1 MPGTK
6 ALGTLT
12 VLVAFTVA
20 SAPTLDIPTVPMRI
34 SVVEIAL
41 SLERYSPVVVEVLVL
56 RFPAFLVIEVKLND
70 EPRLI
75 VMTDPLPEVPIK
87 STPLTFFTV
96 TLVVADAT
104 APLLS
109 VTDS

>member
-1 MPGTK
+1 
-6 ALGTLT
+6 
-12 VLVAFTVA
+12 
-20 SAPTLDIPTVPMRI
+20 MRV
-34 SVVEIAL
+34 SVVVIVL

-56 RFPAFLVIEVKLND
+56 RFPSFLVIELKLND

-75 VMTDPLPEVPIK
+75 VMTDPLTEVTTK

-96 TLVVADAT
+96 TFVVADAT

-109 VTDS
+109 VTAS